1 LCNSHDDQQQ
11 SAATRLAWN
20 GPVTPAPSPADT
32 FRVEKLRVVSEIP
45 VPAGSPWDEWDRLT
59 RFLESARIAFARER
73 DYWASTRIE
82 DAAQGRISAPEGHYT
97 VTPRRHIDAINDAET
112 LHGSV
117 LVHSYALAESAAAE
131 KLEDPRSFGGI
142 EDWGAR
148 LLDANGRDWNDVQDG
163 LAGAVEVAVTRNAF
177 AHGSRTIDALAR
189 TRLLRAGARTRP
201 AGSRVTLSHAQLREF
216 RDRLKSLLNASGI
229 GH

>member
-1 LCNSHDDQQQ
+1 MK
-11 SAATRLAWN
+11 

-32 FRVEKLRVVSEIP
+32 LRVEELRVVSEMP

-82 DAAQGRISAPEGHYT
+82 GAAQGRISAPEGHYK
-97 VTPRRHIDAINDAET
+97 VSPRRHIDAINDAET

-148 LLDANGRDWNDVQDG
+148 LLDANGRDWNDVKDG

-189 TRLLRAGARTRP
+189 GRDPSHGHRLRSRLEGAVSTRAPVRSPRRVSRRPGPRRSRPRDPATRGAPTP
-201 AGSRVTLSHAQLREF
+201 
-216 RDRLKSLLNASGI
+216 
-229 GH
+229 